1 MGHGNAILDGNRNI
15 ASFTAQRADIPGCT
29 DCIRKASCPGFEL
42 ARADRAVPENRIA
55 HPRPAHQGQTICT
68 IGDPC
73 NGIYIV
79 RSGSFKSF
87 CLDEHG
93 QIQVLGFHLPGEIF
107 GINGILTGRYSQF
120 VEALGTASV
129 CKIPLTMF
137 NATDSTTTNPDVSLL
152 RIIGQVLT
160 RDHKLIYMLGRMTA
174 QRKFAYFLVDLVD
187 RLRLFG
193 VEQGEFT
200 LSMSRADIANYL
212 GLAIETIS
220 RLFTQLH
227 ARGLVD
233 VNRRQLRIRNMHALR
248 AIANDRPATE
258 LLLDK
263 AG

>member
-1 MGHGNAILDGNRNI
+1 MCA
-15 ASFTAQRADIPGCT
+15 
-29 DCIRKASCPGFEL
+29 
-42 ARADRAVPENRIA
+42 
-55 HPRPAHQGQTICT
+55 

-87 CLDEHG
+87 CLDENG
-93 QIQVLGFHLPGEIF
+93 ETQVLGFHLPGEIF

-137 NATDSTTTNPDVSLL
+137 NATNSTTGYPAVSLL
-152 RIIGQVLT
+152 RIIGQVLA

-187 RLRLFG
+187 RLRIFG
-193 VEQGEFT
+193 IEQGEFT

-227 ARGLVD
+227 ARDLVD
-233 VNRRQLRIRNMHALR
+233 VNRRHLRIRNMETLR
-248 AIANDRPATE
+248 AMAKERPATQ